1 LLVSRTGFYV
11 RPRNVIVPYF
21 KGMTEAV
28 EAANEKT
35 DKVCLKTRALCCPG
49 NRWFINSWTHCV

>member
-1 LLVSRTGFYV
+1 LYHKDLLLLVSRTGFYV

-35 DKVCLKTRALCCPG
+35 DKVCLKTKGLVLSRQQVV
-49 NRWFINSWTHCV
+49 H